1 MEITRDNSNTYVN
14 GIISDL
20 EDCSTIVLY
29 RSTRLLTT
37 SISNMEYVL
46 ETLKKNKNY
55 TRINKTIKDKE
66 SYYLFDRLD
75 ENNNIRY
82 VGFDTIIY
90 INHLEIPIGYTKF
103 NSIKGLIPEKLKI
116 KTDFNTNSDWIQG
129 TVDVEYTLNN
139 ITEYISLTRKLLTDK
154 LYGFSTAKDI
164 KEALNQFNPF
174 SRYTNDV
181 YDLMS
186 SPEKSIGLNYGL
198 LNNEGFFRL
207 NLITEMTIPD
217 DFCNI
222 QFGYYKGEVICYI
235 WRTNTDENGNSVL
248 EYIMASFSRKTP
260 FGGPEYY
267 TRRSSFDTITITKEE
282 GEDSSK
288 KINKANYFSGR
299 YVSLSMDNGTSEV
312 WNVIDKERVIL
323 DNYYKNHVIDLWGNG
338 QIIELPNVL
347 SKKNIVEFIP
357 KVRDLCIN
365 IKNYRQTI
373 HLVKVIGEW
382 FVFRETRTNLSKINT
397 ISKSFLIYTNMTKTL
412 MISEDYD
419 NEPIPINNNILV
431 LRTTES
437 LESSNYD
444 YYSYYVGDGEFISEN
459 AKMALDIISG
469 VKKDKTYNTKF
480 KYIQYSEDNL
490 ENYNNQSIRI
500 DNIGS
505 NILDSYLYGFRKF
518 TCPDDLKVPEIVG
531 AINGLIYYKSG
542 ENNIKL
548 L

>member
-1 MEITRDNSNTYVN
+1 MEITRNNSNTYVN

-55 TRINKTIKDKE
+55 TRINKTIKDEE

-116 KTDFNTNSDWIQG
+116 KTDFNTSSDWIQG

-217 DFCNI
+217 DFYNI

-235 WRTNTDENGNSVL
+235 WRINTDSGKSVL

-267 TRRSSFDTITITKEE
+267 TRRSSFDTIIID
-282 GEDSSK
+282 DSSK
-288 KINKANYFSGR
+288 KINKVNYFSGR

-323 DNYYKNHVIDLWGNG
+323 DNDYKNHVIDLWGNG

-382 FVFRETRTNLSKINT
+382 FVFKETRTNLSKINT
-397 ISKSFLIYTNMTKTL
+397 ISRSFLIYTNMTKTL

-469 VKKDKTYNTKF
+469 VKKDKTYNTEF